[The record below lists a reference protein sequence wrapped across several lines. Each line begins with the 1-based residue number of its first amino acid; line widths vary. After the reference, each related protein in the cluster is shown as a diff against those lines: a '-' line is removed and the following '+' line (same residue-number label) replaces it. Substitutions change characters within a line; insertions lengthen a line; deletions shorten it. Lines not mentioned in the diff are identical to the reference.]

1 MISGY
6 NIAFVNIILCTFF
19 SFITAPIIKRIGEKF
34 NIIDIPDSR
43 KVHTYPI
50 VRIGGLSIFATFFL
64 YYLLLKNFFDLNII
78 FSGSTMNIYS
88 IFVGAS
94 LFFLIGIHDD
104 VFKSSPLLRLFLQ
117 FLVAFGVAFCGI
129 NFGTLNF
136 TLPFYG
142 NINFILPQFVNYI
155 ITSFWIVGITNSI
168 NWLDGIDALAAG
180 YSSILAIGLCLLMVL
195 QGNTFGIIYFSILF
209 GSILGFLIR
218 NFKPAFYIMGD
229 CGSNFLGFCFSA
241 SALIFLNDSS
251 TNSIN
256 IFYLLILFSL
266 PIGDML
272 LVITGRLM
280 NRKNIFLPDKS
291 HLHHK
296 LLNLNFGYNKIIF
309 LLYSYSSFSILFG
322 IYSLHN
328 L

>member
-1 MISGY
+1 MLSGF
-6 NIAFVNIILCTFF
+6 NIAFLNIIFCTFF
-19 SFITAPIIKRIGEKF
+19 SFITAPLVKRIGEKF

-50 VRIGGLSIFATFFL
+50 VRIGGLSIFTTFFL
-64 YYLLLKNFFDLNII
+64 YYFILNNLLDTNIFYNDSI
-78 FSGSTMNIYS
+78 INLSS
-88 IFVGAS
+88 IFVGAF
-94 LFFLIGIHDD
+94 LFFLVGIHDD

-117 FLVAFGVAFCGI
+117 FSIAFVVALCGI
-129 NFGTLNF
+129 NFGTLTFTFPFFGNINF
-136 TLPFYG
+136 TLP
-142 NINFILPQFVNYI
+142 QFLNYI

-180 YSSILAIGLCLLMVL
+180 YGSILAIGLCLLMIL
-195 QGNTFGIIYFSILF
+195 KGNMIGIIYFSILF

-241 SALIFLNDSS
+241 STLIFLNDSS
-251 TNSIN
+251 SNSIN

-272 LVITGRLM
+272 FVILSRLVKG
-280 NRKNIFLPDKS
+280 KNIFLPDKS
-291 HLHHK
+291 HLHHR
-296 LLNLNFGYNKIIF
+296 LINLNFGYSKIIF
-309 LLYSYSSFSILFG
+309 YLYSYSSCSIIFA
-322 IYSLHN
+322 IYSLN
-328 L
+328 NF